1 MGLWKKIKKGGE
13 REKNKAKGTRNP
25 TKNSPTCGSKIDFF
39 GKGGGEII

>member
-25 TKNSPTCGSKIDFF
+25 TKNPLLVGAKLIFLGEGE
-39 GKGGGEII
+39 GK